1 MAIIGK
7 NKAVVDIPSPNY
19 ILMDF
24 CLAYMVVYPP
34 YFTDNRNRVQ
44 TFFNWMTSYF
54 SQDQS
59 LRMIIRPD
67 KTRKLAVQ
75 RNSWL

>member
-7 NKAVVDIPSPNY
+7 NKAVVDIPSPKLHFNG
-19 ILMDF
+19 F
-24 CLAYMVVYPP
+24 FAYMVVYPP
-34 YFTDNRNRVQ
+34 YFTDNIPQQSANFLQ
-44 TFFNWMTSYF
+44 LDDFLF

-67 KTRKLAVQ
+67 KKK
-75 RNSWL
+75 N